1 MMVLRNIADK
11 RRVDKERKEGIRE
24 QLKQGVLGKVQR
36 SQLQG
41 RVAVTETRPG
51 KLRSEVSTRDRDGGQ
66 RRKGK
71 AKEKVERQLYPL
83 TL

>member
-41 RVAVTETRPG
+41 RVAVTEMGPG
-51 KLRSEVSTRDRDGGQ
+51 KLRSEVSIRGRDGGQ

-71 AKEKVERQLYPL
+71 AKEQVER
-83 TL
+83 